1 MKNIRYLMY
10 GVIQN
15 KNQQR
20 RKQILYDCQK
30 NIFLESAGSVSN
42 SYKEVAIF
50 LPILLAPILGSLF
63 YDIPMHIHWYWEV
76 TVALITVGIFAADIV
91 IVNHQNVGVS
101 HRVISKCVVST
112 WNRRVLT
119 VALILFLIS
128 LVGIYMY
135 ITSYTLGM
143 CVFNYCIEFFD
154 IYIGMTIITMFY
166 VQVIRMGK
174 RLRNIND

>member
-1 MKNIRYLMY
+1 MKKIRYLMY

-15 KNQQR
+15 KSEQLR
-20 RKQILYDCQK
+20 RQILYDQQK

-63 YDIPMHIHWYWEV
+63 YDVPMHIHWYWV
-76 TVALITVGIFAADIV
+76 AIVALITVGIFAADIV

-101 HRVISKCVVST
+101 HRVISKSVINT
-112 WNRRVLT
+112 WNQRVVA

-128 LVGIYMY
+128 LGGIYMY

-143 CVFNYCIEFFD
+143 CVLIYCIEFFD
-154 IYIGMTIITMFY
+154 MYIGMTIITMIY

-174 RLRNIND
+174 RLRDSHD